1 MTMGTCLAGSVE
13 PSLAE
18 EVTIT
23 EAAIRTCGRL
33 VAMMTGRISTHAY
46 RDGGL
51 ICEDRT
57 SRARPKMW
65 RITPDGALLSDCSY
79 SFVRGVFAPVPLP
92 QETAA

>member
-1 MTMGTCLAGSVE
+1 MV
-13 PSLAE
+13 AE

-33 VAMMTGRISTHAY
+33 VAVMAGRIATHAY

-65 RITPDGALLSDCSY
+65 RITPDGTLLPDCSY
-79 SFVRGVFAPVPLP
+79 SFTRRGFARVPLP
-92 QETAA
+92 RETTA

>member
-1 MTMGTCLAGSVE
+1 MGTCPGGIVDDVVVQ
-13 PSLAE
+13 

-33 VAMMTGRISTHAY
+33 VALMAGRITTHAY

-57 SRARPKMW
+57 SRARPRMW
-65 RITPDGALLSDCSY
+65 RITPDGAVLSDCSY
-79 SFVRGVFAPVPLP
+79 NFTRQAFMRVPLP
-92 QETAA
+92 QEASA